1 MIAKEMQRKL
11 YNMIRKLEEGSMSM
25 YYFRWEFKEVPQ
37 KERRK
42 MINIKHGL
50 FPDVRD
56 DMKNDMTVQIF
67 SMPKCI
73 FSMIR

>member
-1 MIAKEMQRKL
+1 
-11 YNMIRKLEEGSMSM
+11 MSM
-25 YYFRWEFKEVPQ
+25 YYFRWEFKEIPQ

>member
-1 MIAKEMQRKL
+1 
-11 YNMIRKLEEGSMSM
+11 MSM

-73 FSMIR
+73 FSMIGKEICGGSYEWKGTFEKI

>member
-1 MIAKEMQRKL
+1 M
-11 YNMIRKLEEGSMSM
+11 
-25 YYFRWEFKEVPQ
+25 EFKEVPQ

-67 SMPKCI
+67 SMPKMHFLNDKVKKYVVEVMSGKVHLRKI
-73 FSMIR
+73 